1 MADEREPA
9 FHLIEPARIGGRE
22 MEVEARMAG
31 EPGLDPRMFVSGVV
45 IGDQVRVKFG
55 GNVVIEVVEKGQ
67 KLLVPVARSE
77 CGKLR
82 ERAIEPNCSL
92 SAALT
97 VTTVLGLPI
106 GQYHTG
112 LAS

>member
-1 MADEREPA
+1 VEHLAHQRRHLRVAMATRPSRTRSSPCSPATPRSRQQRRQWLMVGTLTPERAAIVWLDTPSA
-9 FHLIEPARIGGRE
+9 DINTIRARR
-22 MEVEARMAG
+22 A
-31 EPGLDPRMFVSGVV
+31 
-45 IGDQVRVKFG
+45 
-55 GNVVIEVVEKGQ
+55 
-67 KLLVPVARSE
+67 SE